1 MEMKVRDSISVHM
14 KLMKELSDKLATIG
28 AAIAEEDQV
37 VTLLGSL
44 SASYLTLVTV
54 LEARDDLILSYVQQ
68 SLIQDERKLNEE
80 YLVSNDRSAGDG
92 SLGMFSDEHEGDW
105 KKRINGQQK
114 LQNWKL
120 KCYNCGE
127 TGHFR

>member
-1 MEMKVRDSISVHM
+1 MEMKVGDSISVHM
-14 KLMKELSDKLATIG
+14 KLMKELTDKLATIG

-54 LEARDDLILSYVQQ
+54 LEARDDLTLSYVQQ

-92 SLGMFSDEHEGDW
+92 SLAMFSDEH
-105 KKRINGQQK
+105 
-114 LQNWKL
+114 
-120 KCYNCGE
+120 
-127 TGHFR
+127 

>member
-1 MEMKVRDSISVHM
+1 MEMKVGDSISVHV
-14 KLMKELSDKLATIG
+14 KLMKELTDKLATIG

-44 SASYLTLVTV
+44 SASYLMLVTV
-54 LEARDDLILSYVQQ
+54 LEARDDLTLSYIQQ

-92 SLGMFSDEHEGDW
+92 SLAMFSDEHEGDQ

-114 LQNWKL
+114 RQEHASLASPKRNKIDL
-120 KCYNCGE
+120 
-127 TGHFR
+127 